1 MLQAQPLVA
10 GPLAVTLYRCSAR
23 PDERPFTEQYGG
35 WSASYVLRGSFGCRC
50 RGRHFEL
57 VPGSVLLGSPGDEFT
72 CTHEHHDGGDDCL
85 AFAPEPA
92 LADELGA
99 VPQRWH
105 SGALPPLPALVTL
118 GELARAAATGAA
130 DAALDELGLR
140 LVAQVAAQLRAE
152 LPAPLHPRAADRR
165 RAVEAAL
172 WIEEHAARGPCLLPQ
187 LAAQAGLSPWHFLRV
202 FAAVLGVTPHQYV
215 LRSRLRRAARALASD
230 DRPVTEVALEAG
242 FEDLSNFVRS
252 FGRAAGLSPRAF
264 RRAARGDRNF
274 LQDRL
279 ARAS

>member
-1 MLQAQPLVA
+1 MLQTQPLLA

-23 PDERPFTEQYGG
+23 LGERPFAEQYDG

-57 VPGSVLLGSPGDEFT
+57 VPGSVLLGRPGDEFT
-72 CTHEHHDGGDDCL
+72 CTHEHHADGDDCL
-85 AFAPEPA
+85 AFAPDAA

-99 VPQRWH
+99 RPQRWH

-118 GELARAAATGAA
+118 GELARAAASGAA
-130 DAALDELGLR
+130 EASLEELGLR
-140 LVAQVAAQLRAE
+140 LVAQVAAQLRGE
-152 LPAPLHPRAADRR
+152 LSAPLRPAAADRR

-172 WIEEHAARGPCLLPQ
+172 WIDAHASGPCPLAR

-215 LRSRLRRAARALASD
+215 LRSRLRRAACALASD

-242 FEDLSNFVRS
+242 FDDLSNFVRS

>member
-23 PDERPFTEQYGG
+23 PGERPFTEQYGG

-57 VPGSVLLGSPGDEFT
+57 VPGSMLLGRPGDEFT

-99 VPQRWH
+99 VPQHWH
-105 SGALPPLPALVTL
+105 SGALPPLPALLTL
-118 GELARAAATGAA
+118 GELARAAAEGRA
-130 DAALDELGLR
+130 DAALDEVGLR
-140 LVAQVAAQLRAE
+140 LVAQVVAQLRGEA
-152 LPAPLHPRAADRR
+152 PAPLRPNAADRR

-172 WIEEHAARGPCLLPQ
+172 WIDEHAAQPNPLAQ

-202 FAAVLGVTPHQYV
+202 FAAVLGVTPHQFV
-215 LRSRLRRAARALASD
+215 LRSRLRRAARALAGG
-230 DRPVTEVALEAG
+230 DRPVTEVALDAG
-242 FEDLSNFVRS
+242 FDDLSNFVRS

-274 LQDRL
+274 LQERL

>member
-1 MLQAQPLVA
+1 MQTQPLLA

-23 PDERPFTEQYGG
+23 LGERPFAEQYGG

-57 VPGSVLLGSPGDEFT
+57 VPGSVLLGRPGDEFT
-72 CTHEHHDGGDDCL
+72 CTHEHHAGGDDCL
-85 AFAPEPA
+85 AFAPDAA

-99 VPQRWH
+99 RPQRWH

-118 GELARAAATGAA
+118 GELARAAASGAA
-130 DAALDELGLR
+130 EASLEELGLR
-140 LVAQVAAQLRAE
+140 LVAQVAAQLRGE
-152 LPAPLHPRAADRR
+152 VSAPLRPAAADRR

-172 WIEEHAARGPCLLPQ
+172 WIDAHASGPCPLAQ

-242 FEDLSNFVRS
+242 FDDLSNFVRS